1 MTRVKNIS
9 AEDQLILESMKKIHA
24 DYMPRMRSHST
35 LLSETG
41 YEAQE
46 LSDIFSICRHNT
58 ASWLLGWAKSSMIA
72 LLEIGRT
79 HKTNVMS

>member
-1 MTRVKNIS
+1 MNHKENIS
-9 AEDQLILESMKKIHA
+9 VEDNLSLDSMKKIHA
-24 DYMPRMRSHST
+24 GYMPRMRSHST

-46 LSDIFSICRHNT
+46 LSGILGICIQNT
-58 ASWLLGWAKSSMIA
+58 ALWLSGWAKSSMIA

-79 HKTNVMS
+79 NKTNVVN